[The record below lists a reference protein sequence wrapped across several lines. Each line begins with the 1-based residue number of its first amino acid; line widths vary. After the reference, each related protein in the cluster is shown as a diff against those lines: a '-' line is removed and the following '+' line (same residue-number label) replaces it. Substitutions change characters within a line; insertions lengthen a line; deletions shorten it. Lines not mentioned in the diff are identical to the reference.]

1 MKIKGAIFDMDG
13 TLVDSMKYW
22 DTVGIEY
29 LKRKGITFDN
39 EDDNYVLKVGIRGF
53 TEYCN
58 KTYGLG
64 KTYEEVLGEI
74 HDIMDEKYNT
84 VVTLKTGAEKML
96 EGLRQNGVRIC
107 LATATEQASAKNILK
122 KLGVLDY
129 FEDVITTTIVGKDK
143 HSPLIYEKAMELLGT
158 SKEETYIFEDA
169 VYAISTAKR
178 AGFKVIGIEDDCSAL
193 PPNEVAK
200 MCDHFLYAKDEYD
213 ISFLD

>member
-29 LKRKGITFDN
+29 LERKRIKHNNND
-39 EDDNYVLKVGIRGF
+39 ENYVLKVGIKNF
-53 TEYCN
+53 TQYCN
-58 KTYGLG
+58 ENYNLG
-64 KTYEEVLGEI
+64 KTYEEVRDGI

-84 VVTLKTGAEKML
+84 VVNLKVGAEKML
-96 EGLRQNGVRIC
+96 EKLRQNGVKIC
-107 LATATEQASAKNILK
+107 LATATEQASAKNILN

-169 VYAISTAKR
+169 VYAITTAKN
-178 AGFKVIGIEDDCSAL
+178 AGFKVIGIEDECSAL
-193 PPNEVAK
+193 PPAQVEK
-200 MCDHFLYAKDEYD
+200 MCDHFLYTKDEYD

>member
-29 LKRKGITFDN
+29 LERKGIKHNNND
-39 EDDNYVLKVGIRGF
+39 ENYVLKVGIKNF
-53 TEYCN
+53 TQYCN
-58 KTYGLG
+58 ENYNLG
-64 KTYEEVLGEI
+64 KTYEEVRDEI

-84 VVTLKTGAEKML
+84 VVNLKVGAEKML
-96 EGLRQNGVRIC
+96 EKLRQNGVKIC
-107 LATATEQASAKNILK
+107 LATATEQASAKNILN

-129 FEDVITTTIVGKDK
+129 FQDVITTTIVGKDK

-169 VYAISTAKR
+169 VYAITTAKN
-178 AGFKVIGIEDDCSAL
+178 AGFKVIGIEDECSAL
-193 PPNEVAK
+193 PPAQVEK
-200 MCDHFLYAKDEYD
+200 MCDHFLYTKDEYD